1 MGQQLEQYITKI
13 QKSLKLLKV
22 TGYIACTKVWI
33 LDNEDA
39 SINVNEMETSNALQ
53 IGTNLKCHCFLLDTN
68 FCIFSPGKFIVILL
82 TWHTNM

>member
-1 MGQQLEQYITKI
+1 MGQQLEQYNTKI

-22 TGYIACTKVWI
+22 TGYIACTNVWI

-39 SINVNEMETSNALQ
+39 SINVNEMETSNANWYQSQMSL
-53 IGTNLKCHCFLLDTN
+53 FSLDTN
-68 FCIFSPGKFIVILL
+68 FRIFSPGKFIVILL